1 MGQFQ
6 RCLDS
11 GLVRPM
17 QMAQSGWPGWAVLGS
32 PWADFVLAKVCDA
45 CTHMPCAC
53 YCAPE
58 QFAEM
63 MRSDVGRNF
72 ISTINA
78 KVRRSYTE
86 SKLELQ
92 AMNEEDREEK
102 ELPPTE
108 EEMQEIFER
117 VVKFSGQV
125 HEERERE

>member
-1 MGQFQ
+1 
-6 RCLDS
+6 
-11 GLVRPM
+11 
-17 QMAQSGWPGWAVLGS
+17 
-32 PWADFVLAKVCDA
+32 
-45 CTHMPCAC
+45 
-53 YCAPE
+53 
-58 QFAEM
+58 M

-108 EEMQEIFER
+108 EEMQEIVER
-117 VVKFSGQV
+117 GLSSVAKFMSS
-125 HEERERE
+125 ERERERERGRLTGEFMRRFASSRRVAAANPGMTMVRRRRRVRFLARARAEP